1 MVLTEETVVTGPRH
15 VLNETLIALTLHSA
29 QPRCGVRGPAGVDY
43 SDCASLASS
52 SSTLGITSA
61 SHCLY
66 WVFILFILLIL
77 FILFILVYPALVYNV
92 CTGATLRHLL
102 IPVTGASSARL
113 SSAASSS

>member
-1 MVLTEETVVTGPRH
+1 MVLTVETVVTGPRH
-15 VLNETLIALTLHSA
+15 VLNETLIALTVHSA

-66 WVFILFILLIL
+66 WVFILFIL
-77 FILFILVYPALVYNV
+77 FILVYPALVYNV

-102 IPVTGASSARL
+102 IPVTGASSAQL
-113 SSAASSS
+113 SSLIVIICHTRED

>member
-1 MVLTEETVVTGPRH
+1 MLTVVTGPRH
-15 VLNETLIALTLHSA
+15 VLNETLIASTLHSA
-29 QPRCGVRGPAGVDY
+29 PAQVRGPAGVDY

-66 WVFILFILLIL
+66 WVFILFIL
-77 FILFILVYPALVYNV
+77 FMLVYPALVYNV
-92 CTGATLRHLL
+92 CTDATLRHLL

-113 SSAASSS
+113 SSLIVIICHTRED

>member
-1 MVLTEETVVTGPRH
+1 METVETVPSH
-15 VLNETLIALTLHSA
+15 VLNETLIALTVHS
-29 QPRCGVRGPAGVDY
+29 GVDY
-43 SDCASLASS
+43 SDCVSLASS

-66 WVFILFILLIL
+66 WVFLLFIL

-102 IPVTGASSARL
+102 IPVTGASSAQL
-113 SSAASSS
+113 SSLIVIICHTRED